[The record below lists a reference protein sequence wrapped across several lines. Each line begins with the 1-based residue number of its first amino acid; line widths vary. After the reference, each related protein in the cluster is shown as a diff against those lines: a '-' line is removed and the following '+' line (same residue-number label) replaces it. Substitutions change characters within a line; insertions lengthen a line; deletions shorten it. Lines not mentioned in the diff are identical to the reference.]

1 VVPTTAAACQ
11 HLNLDLPKLRVAVQ
25 GFGNVGSV
33 AALAIAQRGAKV
45 VAVSDIGGG
54 TFRKDGLDMLQLNEH
69 VAKTG
74 GVKGFAG
81 GEDVPLDA
89 VLEADCD
96 VLIPAA
102 GGSAITEKNA
112 GRIRAKLIAEGANA
126 PLTPAADEIL
136 NDRGVFIIP
145 DILCNAGGVFVSYL
159 EYAQETQRD
168 QMTREEVD
176 ERLNHRMTSTFEQVY
191 AHAQQTR
198 GSMRNAAMDIAVTR
212 VVDGIVARGLL
223 P

>member
-1 VVPTTAAACQ
+1 
-11 HLNLDLPKLRVAVQ
+11 
-25 GFGNVGSV
+25 
-33 AALAIAQRGAKV
+33 
-45 VAVSDIGGG
+45 
-54 TFRKDGLDMLQLNEH
+54 
-69 VAKTG
+69 
-74 GVKGFAG
+74 
-81 GEDVPLDA
+81 
-89 VLEADCD
+89 

-136 NDRGVFIIP
+136 NSRDAFIIP

-168 QMTREEVD
+168 QMTRDDVED
-176 ERLNHRMTSTFEQVY
+176 RLNQRMTSTFEQVY
-191 AHAQQTR
+191 DRAKQTV

>member
-1 VVPTTAAACQ
+1 
-11 HLNLDLPKLRVAVQ
+11 
-25 GFGNVGSV
+25 
-33 AALAIAQRGAKV
+33 
-45 VAVSDIGGG
+45 
-54 TFRKDGLDMLQLNEH
+54 
-69 VAKTG
+69 
-74 GVKGFAG
+74 
-81 GEDVPLDA
+81 
-89 VLEADCD
+89 

-112 GRIRAKLIAEGANA
+112 GRVRAKLIAEGANA

-136 NDRGVFIIP
+136 NAGGAFIIP

-168 QMTREEVD
+168 QMTRDDVD
-176 ERLNHRMTSTFEQVY
+176 ERLNERMTNTFEQVY
-191 AHAQQTR
+191 ERFKQTG
-198 GSMRNAAMDIAVTR
+198 GSMRTAAMDIAVTR